1 MHLGEY
7 DNRYSAIVINLLVT
21 LEINYDDVIKRY
33 SGNNQLKPGADRWLG
48 RAVNWLGGAIIWHGQ
63 ENFAGLS
70 QGQGNICM
78 QNKSMRRVP

>member
-1 MHLGEY
+1 LHLGEY
-7 DNRYSAIVINLLVT
+7 DNRYSAII
-21 LEINYDDVIKRY
+21 IKRY